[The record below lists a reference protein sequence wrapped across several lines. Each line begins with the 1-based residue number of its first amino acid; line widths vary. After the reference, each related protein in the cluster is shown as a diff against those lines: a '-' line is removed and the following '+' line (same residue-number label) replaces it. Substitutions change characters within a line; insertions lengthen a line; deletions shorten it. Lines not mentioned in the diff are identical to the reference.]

1 MTFPA
6 SKIISTLVASWMLV
20 GCLLCS
26 CVNAAIAAAADVPV
40 AVPSGVVGEMGD
52 DHACCPTQKP
62 VELPCHSSSDPND
75 ASDCGTCP
83 AMSAKIAPATADVS
97 AAKVLLSP
105 WQFEAAFALPEI
117 MPVASPVSAITDDD
131 RPRSLA
137 TPLQMKCALLL

>member
-26 CVNAAIAAAADVPV
+26 CVNAAVAAATVVPV
-40 AVPSGVVGEMGD
+40 AVAGEMSD
-52 DHACCPTQKP
+52 DHACCKTQKP
-62 VELPCHSSSDPND
+62 VDPPCHSSSDPND
-75 ASDCGTCP
+75 HSDCATCP
-83 AMSAKIAPATADVS
+83 AMSAKIAPAAAD
-97 AAKVLLSP
+97 AATAKVLLSP
-105 WQFEAAFALPEI
+105 WQFEAAFVQPELAL
-117 MPVASPVSAITDDD
+117 AAAPVSFISTDD